1 MNDNLSDARLLTD
14 AEIADAVALYE
25 HRLCRRM
32 TPIERASVEEQARI
46 VHRRETGLQLWL
58 AGLTDRERLVMGM
71 PPIDR
76 SAL

>member
-1 MNDNLSDARLLTD
+1 MNARTVTLLSDREVSD
-14 AEIADAVALYE
+14 AIATYE
-25 HRLCRRM
+25 GQRGRRM

-46 VHRRETGLQLWL
+46 IHRRETGLQLWL